1 LWQKAIRCPV
11 LLRFAQGSYVGP
23 RKGFASFH
31 KADTSDLAPHKAE
44 TSDLTPHKTDTSDLA
59 PPL

>member
-1 LWQKAIRCPV
+1 
-11 LLRFAQGSYVGP
+11 LRRVDVGP